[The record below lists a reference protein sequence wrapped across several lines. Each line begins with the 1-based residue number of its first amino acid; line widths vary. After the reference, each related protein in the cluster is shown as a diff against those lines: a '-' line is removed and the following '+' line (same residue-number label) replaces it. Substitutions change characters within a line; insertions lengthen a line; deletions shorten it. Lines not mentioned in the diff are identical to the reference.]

1 MNLYN
6 LRVQTEG
13 YSSDYDSTCNPGIF
27 NEFATAAFRFGHS
40 LIRPMLTRMSP
51 NYSEMPSH
59 IRLRDGFFNPDMLY
73 EHSMID
79 EVFLNNLTS
88 FTVVVYLHKLDVLYT
103 QTQNLLKSSILKISG
118 NARSCEYP
126 YGKSRSIYVRG
137 NHQPSF

>member
-79 EVFLNNLTS
+79 EVFVKTIS
-88 FTVVVYLHKLDVLYT
+88 IQSQYSTYLHKLYV
-103 QTQNLLKSSILKISG
+103 QTHKI
-118 NARSCEYP
+118 
-126 YGKSRSIYVRG
+126 
-137 NHQPSF
+137 F

>member
-6 LRVQTEG
+6 LRVQTES
-13 YSSDYDSTCNPGIF
+13 YSEDYDATCNPGIF

-51 NYSEMPSH
+51 DFREMPSH

-79 EVFLNNLTS
+79 EVS
-88 FTVVVYLHKLDVLYT
+88 CSRM
-103 QTQNLLKSSILKISG
+103 SSKVQEKPFII
-118 NARSCEYP
+118 
-126 YGKSRSIYVRG
+126 
-137 NHQPSF
+137 

>member
-79 EVFLNNLTS
+79 EVFVKTIS
-88 FTVVVYLHKLDVLYT
+88 IQSQYSTYLSIHKLYVQD
-103 QTQNLLKSSILKISG
+103 TQNLLKSSNFK
-118 NARSCEYP
+118 NFR
-126 YGKSRSIYVRG
+126 
-137 NHQPSF
+137 